1 LVITAKSKQG
11 LKAAESQ
18 AQSGVKGKEMHAR
31 LLCLAP
37 PPVQP
42 RSTAQEN
49 PGLKPREG
57 MVLSTG
63 RSSHLKVVK
72 TAPYPGAQQVKLI
85 RTIQE
90 TAGAHL
96 PVEK

>member
-1 LVITAKSKQG
+1 MVLDSVKLAVAMVKCRNKSNLKSGRVYLVITAKSKQG

-57 MVLSTG
+57 MVLSILG
-63 RSSHLKVVK
+63 V
-72 TAPYPGAQQVKLI
+72 
-85 RTIQE
+85 
-90 TAGAHL
+90 L
-96 PVEK
+96 PTSR